1 MAIRPIAV
9 KYAELSAANGDR
21 HQLNYPIQFVV
32 GWIDRIRLIRSEG
45 ADNNLAHIKSI
56 KPSQPGWNSVE
67 LFSCL
72 LRIMYVSMPRIIGH
86 NTNISALLPFLDGNK
101 MKNVKIPCLS
111 RRNFQTCIL
120 IDCDSIQLCDNIQIE
135 TSHRIHIKL
144 ETWVEAVYFGGMFYD
159 SHSIHKTGIIRLGK
173 LKLFCALPLLPML
186 SNLLWICAM
195 YQLNWQNRKNSH
207 VCGYVSGTV
216 CVCVCVENSLRI
228 QSIKIWMSSIFN
240 SYDLLSFFFLHP
252 YSSHQQTFRTS
263 DKKKPKQFQFFQIF
277 AQKIPY
283 SHIFRAKHLL
293 QYLSLLVYHFNI
305 SVDNTR
311 TLGSTIFLRSPV
323 FASLYA
329 FILLFLAIVLSSV
342 VHFSPAQRVA
352 AAAKNRP
359 LPLLNYLQCNPCLP
373 EFSSKLSWRSLS
385 FTFSPFPYKLCEKW
399 VRIIGKRKYN
409 KNSYT

>member
-101 MKNVKIPCLS
+101 MKNVKIPCSS
-111 RRNFQTCIL
+111 RRNFQKCIL

-207 VCGYVSGTV
+207 VCGYVSGTMYTCACAWKILFV
-216 CVCVCVENSLRI
+216 SKVLKYGCRAL
-228 QSIKIWMSSIFN
+228 SIPTIYFH
-240 SYDLLSFFFLHP
+240 FFFFIRTHRISKLFVRVIKKT
-252 YSSHQQTFRTS
+252 QT
-263 DKKKPKQFQFFQIF
+263 
-277 AQKIPY
+277 IP
-283 SHIFRAKHLL
+283 ILP
-293 QYLSLLVYHFNI
+293 NI
-305 SVDNTR
+305 CTEN
-311 TLGSTIFLRSPV
+311 TIFT
-323 FASLYA
+323 Y
-329 FILLFLAIVLSSV
+329 
-342 VHFSPAQRVA
+342 FSGEA
-352 AAAKNRP
+352 
-359 LPLLNYLQCNPCLP
+359 
-373 EFSSKLSWRSLS
+373 S
-385 FTFSPFPYKLCEKW
+385 FTIFIIA
-399 VRIIGKRKYN
+399 RISFQYIRWQY
-409 KNSYT
+409 SYTRLDNFPSFSRVCESLCFYPFVPRHCVVECRTFFSCSTRCCCC

>member
-101 MKNVKIPCLS
+101 MKNVKIPCSS
-111 RRNFQTCIL
+111 RRNFQKCIL

-228 QSIKIWMSSIFN
+228 QSIKIWMSSTFN

-263 DKKKPKQFQFFQIF
+263 DKKNPNNSNSFKYLHRKYHI
-277 AQKIPY
+277 
-283 SHIFRAKHLL
+283 HIFFGRSIFYNIYHCSYIISIYPLTILVHSARQFSFVLPCLRVFMLL
-293 QYLSLLVYHFNI
+293 SFCSSPLCCRVSY
-305 SVDNTR
+305 
-311 TLGSTIFLRSPV
+311 IFLLLNALLLLLKIVRYRCWIICNVIPVYRNFLQSSPGAV
-323 FASLYA
+323 YR
-329 FILLFLAIVLSSV
+329 LLFR
-342 VHFSPAQRVA
+342 HFPINCV
-352 AAAKNRP
+352 KN
-359 LPLLNYLQCNPCLP
+359 
-373 EFSSKLSWRSLS
+373 E
-385 FTFSPFPYKLCEKW
+385 CE
-399 VRIIGKRKYN
+399 
-409 KNSYT
+409 